1 MSLSLPCYASKTF
14 IEVPFLAGP
23 SVCTENAI
31 HQMTITQ
38 HDAVSAL
45 YGVQHEVL

>member
-14 IEVPFLAGP
+14 IEAPFLAGP

-31 HQMTITQ
+31 CDPPDDDH
-38 HDAVSAL
+38 AA
-45 YGVQHEVL
+45 

>member
-31 HQMTITQ
+31 CDPPDDDH
-38 HDAVSAL
+38 AA
-45 YGVQHEVL
+45 